1 MKFAVCSLA
10 IGDEYKKTVRV
21 CTESQE
27 THAKKQGY
35 TRITDESVYDPS
47 RAHAWSKIRVLQK
60 YIKDYDY
67 LIWIDA
73 DVLIMNQDRKIEDF
87 IQLLPDD
94 KFLLIGRDLNNLNSG
109 VTVWRNCPLAVEFLE
124 DVWNKT
130 QYLNHEWWEQAA
142 IIDLYESP
150 KYKSGFE
157 VIPRKYIS
165 IMNAF
170 DFRIDPKVH
179 WRPGDF
185 CIHFAGIH
193 HRGSLLQLQDMY
205 SRFASSDP
213 AGNLRIENYVN
224 ERDEIKRKIFSS

>member
-10 IGDEYKKTVRV
+10 IGDEYKQTIRL

-27 THAKKQGY
+27 AHVKKHGY
-35 TRITDESVYDPS
+35 TRITDESVYDPT
-47 RAHAWSKIRVLQK
+47 RAHSWSKIRILQK

-67 LIWIDA
+67 IVWMDA
-73 DVLIMNQDRKIEDF
+73 DVLIMNQNRNIEDF
-87 IQLLPDD
+87 IQLLPEN
-94 KFLLIGRDLNNLNSG
+94 KFLLIGRDFNNLNAG
-109 VTVWRNCPLAVEFLE
+109 IFVMKNCPLAHEFLD
-124 DVWNKT
+124 DVWSKT

-142 IIDLYESP
+142 IIELHGSS

-170 DFRIDPKVH
+170 DFRVDAKVH

-193 HRGSLLQLQDMY
+193 HRESLLQLQDMY
-205 SRFASSDP
+205 SRFSSTDP
-213 AGNLRIENYVN
+213 AGNMRIESYVK
-224 ERDEIKRKIFSS
+224 ERDDIKQKCYS

>member
-10 IGDEYKKTVRV
+10 IGDEYKQTIRL
-21 CTESQE
+21 CMESQE
-27 THAKKQGY
+27 AHVKKHGY
-35 TRITDESVYDPS
+35 TRITDESVYDPT
-47 RAHAWSKIRVLQK
+47 RAHSWSKIRILQK

-67 LIWIDA
+67 IVWMDA
-73 DVLIMNQDRKIEDF
+73 DVLIMNQNRNIEDF
-87 IQLLPDD
+87 IQLLPENN
-94 KFLLIGRDLNNLNSG
+94 FLLIGRDFNNLNAG
-109 VTVWRNCPLAVEFLE
+109 IFVMKNCPLAHEFLD
-124 DVWNKT
+124 DVWSKT

-142 IIDLYESP
+142 IIELHGSS

-170 DFRIDPKVH
+170 DFRVDAKVH

-193 HRGSLLQLQDMY
+193 HRESLLQLQDMY
-205 SRFASSDP
+205 SRFSSTDP
-213 AGNLRIENYVN
+213 AGNMRIESYVK
-224 ERDEIKRKIFSS
+224 ERDDIKQKCYS

>member
-10 IGDEYKKTVRV
+10 IGEAYRQTVRLCV
-21 CTESQE
+21 ASQE
-27 THAKKQGY
+27 AHAKQHGY
-35 TRITDESVYDPS
+35 TRITDESAYDAT
-47 RAHAWSKIRVLQK
+47 RAHSWSKIPLFRK
-60 YIKDYDY
+60 YLGKYDY
-67 LIWIDA
+67 LVWIDA
-73 DVLIMNQDRKIEDF
+73 DVLIMNQDRKIEEF
-87 IQLLPDD
+87 IRLLPDS
-94 KFLLIGRDLNNLNSG
+94 KFLLIGRDVNNLNAG
-109 VTVWRNCPLAVEFLE
+109 IFVMKNCPLAHEFLE

-142 IIDLYESP
+142 IIDLYGSP

-170 DFRIDPKVH
+170 DFRIDSKVH

-193 HRGSLLQLQDMY
+193 HQESLLQLQDMY
-205 SRFASSDP
+205 SRFASTDP
-213 AGNLRIENYVN
+213 TGNLRIENYIK
-224 ERDEIKRKIFSS
+224 ERDEIKQKCDL